1 MRDMD
6 RRVLLEY
13 LGEDWSRMKSLI
25 RSTLDS
31 DIELLNN
38 VNAYVLEH
46 GGKQLRPLL
55 SLLMAKACGDGR
67 VTEESIRYAAATE
80 LLHNAT
86 LLHDD
91 VADGSKVRRGAP
103 TVASILGP
111 SNSVLLGDYW
121 LVKAVDLVLGDSASE
136 MEVLRLFAGTLSL
149 LAEGE
154 MFQLQKAASGDT
166 TEEDYLRIIRSKT
179 GTLFETAC
187 ISAAISVQAPGG
199 YRRIAGEYAKNIGF
213 AFQIKDDILDYA
225 GRDIG
230 KPVGVDIRE
239 RKITLPLLG
248 ALGKVDKARQEEIR
262 EMVRSVTDHPEYAGQ
277 LMDFVMENDGIAYA
291 QERLAEYSGKAVQ
304 SLSGLPAGPAVDYL
318 AELASFTADRNR

>member
-1 MRDMD
+1 MD
-6 RRVLLEY
+6 RQALLEY
-13 LGEDWSRMKSLI
+13 LGEDWTRLQTLI
-25 RSTLDS
+25 RTTLDS
-31 DIELLNN
+31 DIELLND

-55 SLLMAKACGDGR
+55 SLLMAKACGSGR
-67 VTEESIRYAAATE
+67 VTADSIRYAAAAE

-103 TVASILGP
+103 AVASFMGAN
-111 SNSVLLGDYW
+111 NSVLVGDYW
-121 LVKAVDLVLGDSASE
+121 LVKAVDLVLDSDRSE
-136 MEVLRLFAGTLSL
+136 SEVIRLFAGTLTL

-154 MFQLQKAASGDT
+154 MFQLQKASSGDT
-166 TEEDYLRIIRSKT
+166 DEGDYLRIIRSKT

-187 ISAAISVQAPGG
+187 VSAAISVQAPDA
-199 YRRIAGEYAKNIGF
+199 YRRIAGEYAKYIGF

-225 GRDIG
+225 GSDIG

-248 ALGKVDKARQEEIR
+248 ALSRVDKARQDEIR
-262 EMVRSVTDHPEYAGQ
+262 GMVRDVSEHPEFAGQ
-277 LMDFVMENDGIAYA
+277 LMDFVKDNDGIGYA
-291 QERLAEYSGKAVQ
+291 QERLAEYSRLAVQ

-318 AELASFTADRNR
+318 AELAGFTVDRKR